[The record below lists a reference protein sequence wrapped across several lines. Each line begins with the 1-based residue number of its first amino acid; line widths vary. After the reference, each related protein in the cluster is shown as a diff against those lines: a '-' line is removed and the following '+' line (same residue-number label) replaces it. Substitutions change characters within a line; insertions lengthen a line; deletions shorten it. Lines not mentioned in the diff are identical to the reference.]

1 MVYGKYFVVVDVN
14 RDGKITELMDIIDA
28 VKKDGTTILDNA
40 AVVGF
45 EVQ

>member
-1 MVYGKYFVVVDVN
+1 MAKLQNF
-14 RDGKITELMDIIDA
+14 MDIIDA
-28 VKKDGTTILDNA
+28 VKKDGTTILDDA